1 MFACLI
7 RVIASFA
14 TAFRG
19 FHESFDA
26 ARSCVVQKIVSIL
39 LLSSGGDAVL

>member
-7 RVIASFA
+7 CVIASFA

-19 FHESFDA
+19 FYESFDA
-26 ARSCVVQKIVSIL
+26 ARSCVVQKIVCSL
-39 LLSSGGDAVL
+39 VLSSGDDAVL